1 MKKNHGVRQL
11 TDNPFLNLYEIDA
24 ADTKGKHFHYYFASR
39 NDADHIKIRT
49 KTTKPEGIV
58 IYAATTEPEPR
69 LVLLRQY
76 RYPLDDYM
84 YELPAGLID
93 GDESPAL
100 AAIREMKEE
109 TGLEFTEYTG
119 GSDRYRRPYYLGPGM
134 TDETDATVYGT
145 VSGAISGALNEDT
158 EDIQV
163 FLADKEMIRQILA
176 KEHVSMRGAYL
187 MMLFLQSEHAFSFL
201 EQ

>member
-1 MKKNHGVRQL
+1 
-11 TDNPFLNLYEIDA
+11 
-24 ADTKGKHFHYYFASR
+24 
-39 NDADHIKIRT
+39 
-49 KTTKPEGIV
+49 
-58 IYAATTEPEPR
+58 
-69 LVLLRQY
+69 
-76 RYPLDDYM
+76 
-84 YELPAGLID
+84 
-93 GDESPAL
+93 
-100 AAIREMKEE
+100 
-109 TGLEFTEYTG
+109 
-119 GSDRYRRPYYLGPGM
+119 M

-145 VSGAISGALNEDT
+145 VRGAISGALNEDT